1 MISPIT
7 RKKQGDDA
15 IRRIFTKIQ
24 IPLFSLTKIDMDACV
39 QTPINDPDGTTES
52 MFACP
57 LNMKN
62 LGVVIAHIMV
72 LNEDGSYVSAVDF
85 TEKSH

>member
-1 MISPIT
+1 
-7 RKKQGDDA
+7 
-15 IRRIFTKIQ
+15 
-24 IPLFSLTKIDMDACV
+24 MDACV
-39 QTPINDPDGTTES
+39 QTPINDPDGTTGS

-85 TEKSH
+85 IEKSH